1 MAMGMWVV
9 LAACDAGSSA
19 HPAGL
24 VDPGT
29 TDPRTDGFET
39 LVDSSVVG
47 RDRWNHVVLAERL
60 AWASGIVGAL
70 GSWWRLSDL
79 TDAEAELTA
88 LHDDLDERLRRIG
101 IRVPEPDPGRVVTVE
116 TELEDRYDVL
126 LARGRESRSEARHV
140 ARAAVDTVRAWID
153 TDLRVGSP
161 GAASRERILA
171 ELTRIRQMVSG

>member
-1 MAMGMWVV
+1 MAWGMLVV
-9 LAACDAGSSA
+9 LAACDAGSTA

-29 TDPRTDGFET
+29 TEPLTGGFET
-39 LVDSSVVG
+39 LVGSPVVG

-60 AWASGIVGAL
+60 AWASSIVGAL

-79 TDAEAELTA
+79 ADAETELTA
-88 LHDDLDERLRRIG
+88 LHDDLDQRLRRIG

-116 TELEDRYDVL
+116 PELEDRYDVL
-126 LARGRESRSEARHV
+126 MARGRESPSEARHV

-153 TDLRVGSP
+153 TDLRAGSP
-161 GAASRERILA
+161 EAARWEGILA
-171 ELTRIRQMVSG
+171 ELTRIRQSLSG

>member
-1 MAMGMWVV
+1 MTLGMLVV
-9 LAACDAGSSA
+9 LAACGPGSSGR
-19 HPAGL
+19 PVGL

-29 TDPRTDGFET
+29 TDPRRGAFET
-39 LVDSSVVG
+39 LVDSPVAG
-47 RDRWNHVVLAERL
+47 RDRWNHVVLSERL
-60 AWASGIVGAL
+60 GWASGIVGAL

-79 TDAEAELTA
+79 AAAEAELTA

-101 IRVPEPDPGRVVTVE
+101 VRVPEPHPGRVVTVE

-126 LARGRESRSEARHV
+126 MARGRQSPTEARHV
-140 ARAAVDTVRAWID
+140 ARATVDTVRAWID
-153 TDLRVGSP
+153 TDLRAGSP